1 MLSVGLLSSFALP
14 RSRPLASALPS
25 TVVFSASAKMKEKI
39 NPRKRDRRN
48 HHENEYEFNS
58 QHIQQ
63 ERK

>member
-1 MLSVGLLSSFALP
+1 MLSVGLLSSFGLS
-14 RSRPLASALPS
+14 RSRPWGSALPS
-25 TVVFSASAKMKEKI
+25 AVVFSASAKMKEKI

-48 HHENEYEFNS
+48 HHENEHEFNP